1 MTEQKQPRVISGPL
15 STDDI
20 AVARRLVE
28 RAERVDGVPPLA
40 EQARLAIESGAD
52 LHLRSEHG
60 YANVIAARDGGA
72 AMVEAV
78 VDPDHRGVLARV
90 LLGRLVAGHE
100 NHLQRILRAAPR
112 SQHTGGPDESCRQPG
127 D

>member
-1 MTEQKQPRVISGPL
+1 MNEQTSLRVITGPL
-15 STDDI
+15 DASD
-20 AVARRLVE
+20 VAAAHSLCE

-40 EQARLAIESGAD
+40 EQARLAIDAGSGAD

-78 VDPDHRGVLARV
+78 AR
-90 LLGRLVAGHE
+90 
-100 NHLQRILRAAPR
+100 P
-112 SQHTGGPDESCRQPG
+112 
-127 D
+127 